1 MPAIFV
7 DLCELTLGNRGLRPL
22 ALAGKAATARPDSRK
37 ARKVQCFRQFVPS
50 DAFVGG
56 IPANDR
62 RMSVNGL
69 PGTLSDDIIP
79 GSILQGFSTSL
90 ERPQCDGTN
99 ARVNK
104 SLGESALRFFDCRGG
119 HVVEP

>member
-1 MPAIFV
+1 M
-7 DLCELTLGNRGLRPL
+7 PL
-22 ALAGKAATARPDSRK
+22 ATAEMAATAGPDYGK
-37 ARKVQCFRQFVPS
+37 ARKVQCFGQFVPS

-79 GSILQGFSTSL
+79 GSILQGFSTTL

-99 ARVNK
+99 ARVYK
-104 SLGESALRFFDCRGG
+104 SFDDSALRFVDCRGR
-119 HVVEP
+119 HAVES